1 MPTRKPVSHQPPGA
15 AAIQRVVATARRHFL
30 SQGFR
35 RVTMDELADELGMS
49 KKTLYGL
56 FPSKTAL
63 VEAVILDKF
72 RRAEADLRRITAASR
87 GDVPGAL
94 RRLVAAVQTHTQE
107 IQAPFVRDIQRDA
120 PHLFEVVE
128 RKRRGLIRRHFG
140 KLLSEGR
147 RARVIRRDI
156 PMPLA
161 MEILLGTVQAVMN
174 PPKLIELGLT
184 PEQGYSAIMSVIFE
198 GLIVG
203 TPRRLS

>member
-1 MPTRKPVSHQPPGA
+1 MPTRKPVSRQLPNAPA
-15 AAIQRVVATARRHFL
+15 TQRVVAAARRHFL

-63 VEAVILDKF
+63 VESVILDKF
-72 RRAEADLRRITAASR
+72 RCAEADLRRITAASR

-128 RKRRGLIRRHFG
+128 QKRRELIRRHFG

-156 PMPLA
+156 PMPLI
-161 MEILLGTVQAVMN
+161 MEILLGTVRAVMN

-184 PEQGYSAIMSVIFE
+184 PDQGYSAIMSVIFE
-198 GLIVG
+198 GLLAG
-203 TPRRLS
+203 TSRRLS

>member
-1 MPTRKPVSHQPPGA
+1 MPTRKPVSRQFPNIPTT
-15 AAIQRVVATARRHFL
+15 QRVVAAARRHFL

-72 RRAEADLRRITAASR
+72 RCAEADLRRITAASR

-128 RKRRGLIRRHFG
+128 QKRRELIRRHFG

-156 PMPLA
+156 PMPLV
-161 MEILLGTVQAVMN
+161 MEILLGTVRAVMN

-184 PEQGYSAIMSVIFE
+184 PDQGYSAIMSVIFE
-198 GLIVG
+198 GLLAG
-203 TPRRLS
+203 TSRRLS

>member
-1 MPTRKPVSHQPPGA
+1 MPTPKPRTHPPSETA
-15 AAIQRVVATARRHFL
+15 VTQRVVATARRHFL

-63 VEAVILDKF
+63 VEAVILEKL
-72 RRAEADLRRITAASR
+72 RCVEADLRRITAASR
-87 GDVPGAL
+87 GDVLVAL

-128 RKRRGLIRRHFG
+128 RKRRGLIRRYFG
-140 KLLSEGR
+140 KLLGRGR

-156 PMPLA
+156 PTQVA
-161 MEILLGTVQAVMN
+161 MEILLGAVRAVMN

-184 PEQGYSAIMSVIFE
+184 PEQGYGAIMSVIFE
-198 GLIVG
+198 GLIAG
-203 TPRRLS
+203 TARRTS

>member
-15 AAIQRVVATARRHFL
+15 AAVQRVVATARRHFL

>member
-1 MPTRKPVSHQPPGA
+1 MPIRKSISHQPPDA
-15 AAIQRVVATARRHFL
+15 AATRRVVATARRHFL
-30 SQGFR
+30 GQGFR
-35 RVTMDELADELGMS
+35 RVTMDDLAAELGMS

-72 RRAEADLRRITAASR
+72 RCAEADLRRITAASR

-128 RKRRGLIRRHFG
+128 RKRRRLIRRHFG
-140 KLLSEGR
+140 ALLSEGR

-156 PMPLA
+156 PMPLI
-161 MEILLGTVQAVMN
+161 MEILLGTVRAVMN

-198 GLIVG
+198 GLVVG
-203 TPRRLS
+203 TSRRLS

>member
-128 RKRRGLIRRHFG
+128 RKRRELIRRHFG

>member
-1 MPTRKPVSHQPPGA
+1 MPIRKPVSRQPPNA
-15 AAIQRVVATARRHFL
+15 SATQRVVATARRSFL

-49 KKTLYGL
+49 KKTMYGL

-72 RRAEADLRRITAASR
+72 RGAEADLRRITASGR

-128 RKRRGLIRRHFG
+128 RKRRELIRRHFG
-140 KLLSEGR
+140 KLLNEGR
-147 RARVIRRDI
+147 RARVIRQDI
-156 PMPLA
+156 PLPLV
-161 MEILLGTVQAVMN
+161 MEILLGTVRAVMN

-203 TPRRLS
+203 SSRRLS

>member
-94 RRLVAAVQTHTQE
+94 RRLVAAVQAHTQE

>member
-15 AAIQRVVATARRHFL
+15 AAVQRVVATARRHFL

-94 RRLVAAVQTHTQE
+94 RRLVAAVQAHTQE